1 MQIIL
6 PRSSTIPSIRARIFT
21 IYSGE
26 NQSNNDTKKQT
37 NTPSIYSNN
46 LSSVVIKVFEGERSM
61 TKDNNLLGTFE
72 LSNIS
77 LPASGEPQIEIT
89 FDIDANSILKVSAL
103 DKTSAKEKIITITND
118 KGCLSRDEIKRIIL
132 MPKNINKKMKHDVTA
147 LQLRIH
153 LNYVAWTSKQQS
165 IMKA

>member
-89 FDIDANSILKVSAL
+89 
-103 DKTSAKEKIITITND
+103 
-118 KGCLSRDEIKRIIL
+118 
-132 MPKNINKKMKHDVTA
+132 
-147 LQLRIH
+147 
-153 LNYVAWTSKQQS
+153 
-165 IMKA
+165 